1 MERTIINNSF
11 ARLHVV
17 TESVYTFAR
26 LKGRTLMVV
35 CVDTYMDV
43 FCFIIS

>member
-17 TESVYTFAR
+17 AESVFTFAR
-26 LKGRTLMVV
+26 LKRRTLMDV
-35 CVDTYMDV
+35 CVVIYMDV
-43 FCFIIS
+43 FRFIIL

>member
-11 ARLHVV
+11 ARFYVV
-17 TESVYTFAR
+17 AESVYTFAR
-26 LKGRTLMVV
+26 HKRRTLMIV

-43 FCFIIS
+43 FRFIIL